1 MQTKSVTLKTRLMAF
16 LLTLVMVFG
25 MLPINAMALEIEDG
39 NNGSDDNSGYID
51 SNIIPEDEDKG
62 DSDIVPNSGNNGD
75 SQNGNLL
82 PIALGDE
89 GDPTGN
95 STVTINSVIEGL
107 TITDPSGKT
116 VEATVG
122 SNGKY
127 VTYQF
132 QGANGLYTYS
142 ASGHGTGT
150 LRISGNSEYY
160 LHEVKYTLTQ
170 TALCAFKMRVVNTT
184 DEELVYYSDISSD
197 NTNTALLIP
206 AYDYDIRYVYH
217 CEPQDSNYCGF
228 YGNLWVEND
237 VTSFDGFKQNSFN
250 LSDSRIYTIG
260 RKTTVQFVIPEG
272 ATLRVEELVK
282 FYRQNNQF
290 YTEFV
295 KTENGMDYYTAQVP
309 TSTGGD
315 LYYVVSKDGYM
326 TTGHT
331 FKATTQPTIT
341 ISELEATPNLRENV
355 YEANIITNGNASKFI
370 SLSEGET
377 FAIWSSR
384 VWQAINSITGNSY
397 LEPDKHYYLKGDSV
411 TVDEY
416 GIVRAVKPGLT
427 ILAITYDALEWDDT
441 VYGAIREDCV
451 GVFAFMVGGTRDGVT
466 TGLEGRPDL
475 ETEYFAKTITID
487 GVEEVA
493 TGNSTTLN
501 IKPTA
506 ENSETISVE
515 IMTVSGYPT
524 VTFSDWKTVSAKA
537 DGSYDLPLYSGRNV
551 VKVKAGDA
559 VRCYV
564 IHCVGSDVKISNATN
579 PGQRIGVGDTITV
592 SYSNVITPIPKLG
605 AIYNP
610 GYGDTVYLEGQ
621 LLDSEGTD
629 LGTIKGGGTQ
639 YGLSASAG
647 LSCAMTVEGLLTI
660 SNVRIHLGVFGAGP
674 TTHLALSPQS
684 GSGNFTGDDSPESFS
699 YWCHF
704 PDITFQVGA
713 SDNEKKAAEIVDLI
727 NKIGAVE
734 LSDSCKEK
742 IDAARLAY
750 DSAAEGVKN
759 MITEEQLKVLTD
771 AEAAYDK
778 LLMAKVGENIKT
790 KTVDETE
797 YYLITNADEL
807 IWFSKLVNGLLEGG
821 IDARVENANAL
832 LENDIVFNKNLL
844 NEKGELTTPYGWREY
859 TPIGGNEWTTGSGW
873 SVYYNY
879 ATFRGIFDGQ
889 GHTIKG
895 LYVSS
900 TLSGQYGGFVGKANS
915 ATIKNLNIEDSY
927 ISSGANSGGVAGE
940 NSSGKIEN
948 VTFSGTIH
956 GSSQCGGIIGSGSSS
971 TIRNASFSGKL
982 FAEKGMNIGGI
993 GGSATGTIENCSVN
1007 AQIEAESYVGGI
1019 VGYASYKTTIN
1030 KCSVL
1035 GTIKAT
1041 NGSASGIVGRGSST
1055 NIVENCYSQSYIS
1068 ATTGAYGISGASD
1081 VVRNCYAIGTL
1092 SCEKGIHGIGSTVS
1106 KVTLDGPSYYIST
1119 NVSDELENAI
1129 PKTMEEF
1136 NNGTVAAL
1144 LGENFG
1150 QIIGKDLYP
1159 VFANDS
1165 NRVFI
1170 IDGKPVNAS
1179 AKNCDALIAAI
1190 GNVAINGSENCFM
1203 DVELAQACYSALSD
1217 SEKANVTKKDILDT
1231 KQKDYDN
1238 AVKAIENKIEGIGV
1252 VSLESKSAIDSARAD
1267 YDAYIERGG
1276 DEDLITKYSVLT
1288 AAEAE
1293 YTKLYTIDKEQKI
1306 ENTIKI
1312 KNIDGSDFYE
1322 ISNAD
1327 QLEWF
1332 VGLVNGTLLSKAK
1345 NTYANAI
1352 LTADIILNKDLIKNV
1367 ESESGVPA
1375 DVRVWNYLNTFYGI
1389 FDGDGHSISGMY
1401 HNNDSTYSMAFVYNL
1416 YGTVK
1421 NLSIK
1426 DSYFRA
1432 TQVASIAYNTNRNS
1446 LVEKCMFQG
1455 KLYGKT
1461 KTAGLVGYVMYGKVS
1476 NCYVL
1481 ADLNTFGG
1489 TTSSFRISGLVD
1501 NTYDATI
1508 ENCYF
1513 SGTIEGGGNKAGIAN
1528 TVMGSNTKISNC
1540 YYNDSTYYSNYVK
1553 YSSGIVTD
1561 CGPYSADQLGNG
1573 WLAYRLGDAFGQKIG
1588 VDPHPVFRT
1597 DDNTVFFDNDNYANT
1612 SVTLVI
1618 SLISK
1623 IGTVAVEGSENCFAN
1638 LHAANSAYNI
1648 LSKEDQTKVTNAQTL
1663 TDALN
1668 AEKAAVKSIEAA
1680 IKSITPM
1687 DSQEKYDKLSTV
1699 DAMIQGYLV
1708 RGGDLS
1714 KISNYSDYE
1723 KDLEDA
1729 KVLPYILAE
1738 KSIKTRNID
1747 GKDFYVITNLD
1758 QYNWFVALV
1767 NGTLPTG
1774 TAKNDK
1780 ANAILETDLV
1790 VNSNLL
1796 ETVLDKSGELKD
1808 DIPDSIISVTPMSK
1822 FYGIFDGNGHSI
1834 SGLFNN
1840 DRSYLGIINTL
1851 YGTLKNL
1858 TVKDTY
1864 FKAREVGGLVY
1875 TAEENAV
1882 IDSCA
1887 FEGSI
1892 FGYDKLGGIV
1902 LLAEANVKV
1911 SNCYVIADMVIES
1924 PTALKYML
1932 GGIVCRARQ
1941 DVTIENCYVN
1951 GTFSSGSYRYG
1962 AILAQAMKATTTIK
1976 NCHYN
1981 EVEGLPICHETAVA
1995 NTSISEDS
2003 GTYTKT
2009 QLGDGS
2015 LAYKLGNAFGQK
2027 IGVDPHPVFRTKDNV
2042 IYKDGD
2048 KYTNTDPSALLG
2060 DVNND
2065 GSVDYLDA
2073 NLIYSYYNGKST
2085 FTEKQLAAADVNG
2098 DGAVSFVDATLVYA
2112 LYNGKISAFPSAS
2125 NKE

>member
-1 MQTKSVTLKTRLMAF
+1 
-16 LLTLVMVFG
+16 MVFG
-25 MLPINAMALEIEDG
+25 MLPINAIALEFEDG
-39 NNGSDDNSGYID
+39 NNVSDDNSGYID
-51 SNIIPEDEDKG
+51 SNIIPDDENKEDP
-62 DSDIVPNSGNNGD
+62 DIVPNDGNNGD

-82 PIALGDE
+82 PVALDGE
-89 GDPTGN
+89 GEPTGN

-160 LHEVKYTLTQ
+160 LHEVKYALTQ
-170 TALCAFKMRVVNTT
+170 AALCAFKMRVVNTT

-197 NTNTALLIP
+197 NTSTALLIP

-237 VTSFDGFKQNSFN
+237 VTSFDAFKQNAFN

-309 TSTGGD
+309 ASTGGD

-331 FKATTQPTIT
+331 FRATAQPTIT

-441 VYGAIREDCV
+441 VYGAIRDDCV

-466 TGLEGRPDL
+466 TGLEGRSDL
-475 ETEYFAKTITID
+475 ESEYYAKTITID
-487 GVEEVA
+487 GVEDVA

-506 ENSETISVE
+506 ENSESISVE

-551 VKVKAGDA
+551 VKVQAGDA

-564 IHCVGSDVKISNATN
+564 IQRIGSDVKISNATN
-579 PGQRIGVGDTITV
+579 PGQRIGIGDTITV
-592 SYSNVITPIPKLG
+592 SYSNVVTPLPKLG

-610 GYGDTVYLEGQ
+610 GYGDTVYLEGK

-629 LGTIKGGGTQ
+629 LSTIKGGGTQ
-639 YGLSASAG
+639 YGISAAG
-647 LSCAMTVEGLLTI
+647 LSCAVTAEGLLTI
-660 SNVRIHLGVFGAGP
+660 SNVRIHLGSFGAGP
-674 TTHLALSPQS
+674 TAHLTLSPQS
-684 GSGNFTGDDSPESFS
+684 RGGNFSGDDSPESFS

-713 SDNEKKAAEIVDLI
+713 TDNEKKAAEVVDII

-750 DSAAEGVKN
+750 DSSTESVKN
-759 MITEEQLKVLTD
+759 LITEEQLKVLTD

-790 KTVDETE
+790 KIVDETE

-844 NEKGELTTPYGWREY
+844 NEKGELTTPHGWREY
-859 TPIGGNEWTTGSGW
+859 TPIGGNECTTGSGW

-879 ATFRGIFDGQ
+879 ATFKGVFDGQ
-889 GHTIKG
+889 GLTIKG

-900 TLSGQYGGFVGKANS
+900 TPSGEYGGFVGKAS
-915 ATIKNLNIEDSY
+915 GATIKNLKIEDSY
-927 ISSGANSGGVAGE
+927 ISSGTNSGGVAGE
-940 NSSGKIEN
+940 NPSGKIEN

-956 GSSQCGGIIGSGSSS
+956 ASSQSGGIVGNGSSS
-971 TIRNASFSGKL
+971 TIRNVSFSGKL
-982 FAEKGMNIGGI
+982 FVEKGSNIGGI
-993 GGSATGTIENCSVN
+993 GGSVTGTIENCSVN

-1041 NGSASGIVGRGSST
+1041 NGSAAGIVGRGSST
-1055 NIVENCYSQSYIS
+1055 NIVENCYSQSHIS

-1092 SCEKGIHGIGSTVS
+1092 SCEKDIHGIGSIAS

-1119 NVSDELENAI
+1119 NVSGELENAI

-1170 IDGKPVNAS
+1170 VDGKPVNAT

-1190 GNVAINGSENCFM
+1190 GNVAI
-1203 DVELAQACYSALSD
+1203 
-1217 SEKANVTKKDILDT
+1217 K
-1231 KQKDYDN
+1231 
-1238 AVKAIENKIEGIGV
+1238 
-1252 VSLESKSAIDSARAD
+1252 
-1267 YDAYIERGG
+1267 
-1276 DEDLITKYSVLT
+1276 
-1288 AAEAE
+1288 
-1293 YTKLYTIDKEQKI
+1293 
-1306 ENTIKI
+1306 
-1312 KNIDGSDFYE
+1312 
-1322 ISNAD
+1322 
-1327 QLEWF
+1327 
-1332 VGLVNGTLLSKAK
+1332 
-1345 NTYANAI
+1345 
-1352 LTADIILNKDLIKNV
+1352 
-1367 ESESGVPA
+1367 
-1375 DVRVWNYLNTFYGI
+1375 
-1389 FDGDGHSISGMY
+1389 
-1401 HNNDSTYSMAFVYNL
+1401 
-1416 YGTVK
+1416 
-1421 NLSIK
+1421 
-1426 DSYFRA
+1426 
-1432 TQVASIAYNTNRNS
+1432 
-1446 LVEKCMFQG
+1446 
-1455 KLYGKT
+1455 
-1461 KTAGLVGYVMYGKVS
+1461 
-1476 NCYVL
+1476 
-1481 ADLNTFGG
+1481 
-1489 TTSSFRISGLVD
+1489 
-1501 NTYDATI
+1501 
-1508 ENCYF
+1508 
-1513 SGTIEGGGNKAGIAN
+1513 
-1528 TVMGSNTKISNC
+1528 
-1540 YYNDSTYYSNYVK
+1540 
-1553 YSSGIVTD
+1553 
-1561 CGPYSADQLGNG
+1561 
-1573 WLAYRLGDAFGQKIG
+1573 
-1588 VDPHPVFRT
+1588 
-1597 DDNTVFFDNDNYANT
+1597 
-1612 SVTLVI
+1612 
-1618 SLISK
+1618 
-1623 IGTVAVEGSENCFAN
+1623 GSENCFAN

-1648 LSKEDQTKVTNAQTL
+1648 LSKEDQAKVTNAQTL
-1663 TDALN
+1663 TNALN
-1668 AEKAAVKSIEAA
+1668 AEKAAIKSIEAA

-1723 KDLEDA
+1723 KDLKDA
-1729 KVLPYILAE
+1729 VTLPYILAE

-1796 ETVLDKSGELKD
+1796 ETVLDESGKLKTK
-1808 DIPDSIISVTPMSK
+1808 IPDSIVSVTPMSK

-1834 SGLFNN
+1834 SGLFYNS
-1840 DRSYLGIINTL
+1840 RSNFGIINTL

-1864 FKAREVGGLVY
+1864 FKAREAGGLVY

-1902 LLAEANVKV
+1902 LLAEANAKV

-1981 EVEGLPICHETAVA
+1981 EVEGLPICDANTAA
-1995 NTSISEDS
+1995 NTSISEDC

-2042 IYKDGD
+2042 VYKDGD

-2073 NLIYSYYNGKST
+2073 NLIYSYYNGKT
-2085 FTEKQLAAADVNG
+2085 TLTEKQLAAADVNG
-2098 DGAVSFVDATLVYA
+2098 DGNISFVDATLVYA